1 MQYHGPPPYLFG
13 VQPAPMVPVFPKGPV
28 IPSDILRAK
37 KPNKKP
43 NQVNQQQ
50 QQQHQHQHQHQ
61 HPNQQHQ
68 ALPSQH
74 QVSFANNLHGGFVP
88 MLIRNETM
96 LKVVTT
102 KSPKIHHQVNINQM
116 KYGITNPFNS
126 NSSVP
131 FHQSFKPPNLDYSG
145 FNISRYKL

>member
-13 VQPAPMVPVFPKGPV
+13 VQPAPLIPVFPKGPV

-43 NQVNQQQ
+43 NQV
-50 QQQHQHQHQHQ
+50 HQ
-61 HPNQQHQ
+61 QQHQ

-88 MLIRNETM
+88 MLIRNETT
-96 LKVVTT
+96 LKVVAT

-116 KYGITNPFNS
+116 NYGVTNPFNS

-131 FHQSFKPPNLDYSG
+131 FHQTFKPPNLDYSG